1 MIARL
6 AVLLS
11 ACTAFAE
18 GVKCTILRTDPSGKV
33 GFMLMSAAK
42 TGVAFTN
49 QLDNHRGLTNQIY
62 HNGSGVAAGDVDGDG
77 LCDLYFG
84 NVDGA
89 NVLYRNLGD
98 WKFKDVTAEAGV
110 ACADLDTTGVL
121 FGDVDGDGDLDLLVS
136 AIGRGTSLFM
146 NNGKGRFTDVS
157 KAAGMLT
164 THGAISM
171 AMADIDGDGDLDVYV
186 TNYRTK
192 TLRDEPFTHFKL
204 TAVSNR
210 QVIASVN
217 GVPADSPELLGRFSV
232 DPKGAIIEHG
242 EPDILFR
249 NDGKGTFSAVQWTEG
264 AFLDE
269 DGKPMA
275 VPYEWGLS
283 VMFRDVNG
291 DRAPDVYVCNDFE
304 AADRFWINR
313 GNGTFQLAPR
323 LALRQTSLFSM
334 GVDFADLD
342 RDGHDEFFV
351 VDMLSREHPRRQT
364 QLGLRKTSV
373 APIGEIENRPQ
384 NMRNTLFWN
393 RGDGTYAEIAQFSG
407 VEASEWSWTPI
418 FLDVD
423 LDGYEDLLISNGH
436 MRDAQNLDYARRI
449 EAIKKEQKLTV
460 VEQLRLR
467 DMVPRLNNAKLAFRN
482 RGDLTF
488 EEVSAKWGFNSSG
501 IAQGMALADLDNDGD
516 LDVVVNQ
523 LDGPAELY
531 RNESAAPRVAVR
543 LKGKAPNTRGI
554 GAKIKVV
561 GGPVPQSQE
570 IICGGRFLSGDDA
583 IRTFAAG
590 GIGRLT
596 IEVLWRG
603 GGRSVVTNA
612 EANRLYEVEETDG
625 TDTVASG
632 VATLPLLFEDVSQ
645 RLNHTHFEEG
655 YDDFARQPLLPRKL
669 SQSGPGLC
677 WMDLDGDR
685 FDELLIGC
693 SKAGNVGTFING
705 RTRFTPIGILNLANT
720 LAGDVTSILAWPS
733 GAGVARL
740 VLSASDWEGGAAGAE
755 SLLCYDMWPGGI
767 DQQAVFPSERIGGG
781 PAAVADI
788 DGDGDLDLFAASSPA
803 PGKYPMGGAFAIYRQ
818 EGGKF
823 QIAMKGEALVSS
835 AVFTDLTGDSLP
847 ELVLACEWGPVR
859 VWVNEGGKFTE
870 ATARFGLD
878 RFEGLWQSVAA
889 GDFDNDGRMDLVAGN
904 WGRNC
909 KQNAH
914 LGEPLRLYYGDVEQ
928 DGVTEV
934 MEAYFDG
941 GLRKY
946 VPWAVWES
954 AAQAMPFILERYTN
968 FTSYGNASVAEI
980 LGGQMSAMKT
990 LSANTMETMVFL
1002 NRGERFEA
1010 RALPM
1015 HAQWAPVFGISV
1027 ADFDGDGNEDVF
1039 LAQNFFAMPP
1049 DTSRCDAGRG
1059 LVLKGDGKGG
1069 FATLTAEQ
1077 SGIAV
1082 YGEQRGAAVC
1092 DFDGDGRVDL
1102 AVAQNGAR
1110 TKLYRNAS
1118 GRAGVRV
1125 KLEGPAG
1132 NANGIGALI
1141 RVGDGSKWGAAREV
1155 RAGGGY
1161 LSQDS
1166 AAQCVSR
1173 GARISV
1179 RWPGGKT
1186 SEIEIPA
1193 GAKEI
1198 TVNVAK

>member
-1 MIARL
+1 MMEWL
-6 AVLLS
+6 AVLLVAGAGS
-11 ACTAFAE
+11 AALDVPAQ
-18 GVKCTILRTDPSGKV
+18 GKV
-33 GFMLMSAAK
+33 GFTLMGGVK
-42 TGVAFTN
+42 TGIAFTN
-49 QLDNHRGLTNQIY
+49 QLDNHRSLTNQIY

-84 NVDGA
+84 NIDGS
-89 NVLYRNLGD
+89 NVLYRNLGN

-110 ACADLDTTGVL
+110 ACGELDTTGVL

-136 AIGRGTSLFM
+136 AIGRGTSLFI
-146 NNGKGRFTDVS
+146 NDGKGRFTNMS
-157 KAAGMLT
+157 QSAGMLT
-164 THGAISM
+164 TRGAISM
-171 AMADIDGDGDLDVYV
+171 AMADIDGDGDLDVYI

-217 GVPADSPELLGRFSV
+217 GVPADSPELVGRFSV

-242 EPDILFR
+242 EPDILFH
-249 NDGKGTFSAVQWTEG
+249 NDGKGKFTAVAWTEG

-269 DGKPMA
+269 NGKPMA

-291 DRAPDVYVCNDFE
+291 DRAPDFYVCNDFE
-304 AADRFWINR
+304 SVDRFWINR
-313 GNGTFQLAPR
+313 GDGTFQLAPR

-373 APIGEIENRPQ
+373 APIGAIDNRPQ

-449 EAIKKEQKLTV
+449 EAMKKEQKLTAT
-460 VEQLRLR
+460 EQLLLR

-482 RGDLTF
+482 RRDLTF
-488 EEVSAKWGFNSSG
+488 EEVSANWGFNSSG

-523 LDGPAELY
+523 LDGPAEVY
-531 RNESAAPRVAVR
+531 RNECAAPRVAVR

-554 GAKIKVV
+554 GAKIKVI

-583 IRTFAAG
+583 MRTFAATTAAPV
-590 GIGRLT
+590 T

-603 GGRSVVTNA
+603 GGRSVITNA
-612 EANRLYEVEETDG
+612 QANRLYEIEETA
-625 TDTVASG
+625 VALTPALSHG
-632 VATLPLLFEDVSQ
+632 ERERPLFADVSQ
-645 RLNHTHFEEG
+645 RLNHTHFEEA

-669 SQSGPGLC
+669 SQGGPGLC
-677 WMDLDGDR
+677 WMDLDGDK

-693 SKAGNVGTFING
+693 SKAGNVGTLING
-705 RTRFTPIGILNLANT
+705 RDRFSPIGIVNLANT
-720 LAGDVTSILAWPS
+720 LGGDVTSILAWPS
-733 GAGVARL
+733 GAGSARL
-740 VLSASDWEGGAAGAE
+740 VLSASDWEGGVAAGE
-755 SLLCYDMWPGGI
+755 PLLCYDMWAGGI
-767 DQQAVFPSERIGGG
+767 DRQTVFPSDLIGGG
-781 PAAVADI
+781 PAAVADV
-788 DGDGDLDLFAASSPA
+788 DGDGDLDLFAAASPA
-803 PGKYPMGGAFAIYRQ
+803 PGKYPMPGTFAIYKQ
-818 EGGKF
+818 DAGKF
-823 QIAMKGEALVSS
+823 AGAMKGEALASS
-835 AVFTDLTGDSLP
+835 AIFSDLTGDGLP
-847 ELVLACEWGPVR
+847 ELVLASEWGAVR
-859 VWVNEGGKFTE
+859 VWANEGGKFNET
-870 ATARFGLD
+870 TTRLGLD
-878 RFEGLWQSVAA
+878 RWQGLWQSVAA
-889 GDFDNDGRMDLVAGN
+889 GDFDGDGRMDLVAGN

-909 KQNAH
+909 KQNAQ

-934 MEAYFDG
+934 VETYFDR

-954 AAQAMPFILERYTN
+954 AVQAMPFIQERFTN
-968 FTSYGNASVAEI
+968 FTSFGMASISEI
-980 LGGQMSAMKT
+980 MGDHMNAMKSLAVNT
-990 LSANTMETMVFL
+990 LETMVFL

-1010 RALPM
+1010 RPLPM

-1027 ADFDGDGNEDVF
+1027 ADFDGDGNEDIF
-1039 LAQNFFAMPP
+1039 LAQNFFATTP

-1069 FATLTAEQ
+1069 FTSLTAGQ
-1077 SGIAV
+1077 SGIAI
-1082 YGEQRGAAVC
+1082 YGEQRGSAVC
-1092 DFDGDGRVDL
+1092 DFDGDGRADL
-1102 AVAQNGAR
+1102 AVAQNGAQ
-1110 TKLYRNAS
+1110 TKLYRNS
-1118 GRAGVRV
+1118 GGQAGLRVR
-1125 KLEGPAG
+1125 LEGPPG
-1132 NANGIGALI
+1132 NGNGIGAVL
-1141 RVGDGSKWGAAREV
+1141 RVDDGAAREV
-1155 RAGGGY
+1155 RGGGGY

-1166 AAQCVSR
+1166 AVQIASGGR
-1173 GARISV
+1173 RISV

-1186 SEIEIPA
+1186 TETEIPTA
-1193 GAKEI
+1193 AKEI
-1198 TVNVAK
+1198 TVNAAK